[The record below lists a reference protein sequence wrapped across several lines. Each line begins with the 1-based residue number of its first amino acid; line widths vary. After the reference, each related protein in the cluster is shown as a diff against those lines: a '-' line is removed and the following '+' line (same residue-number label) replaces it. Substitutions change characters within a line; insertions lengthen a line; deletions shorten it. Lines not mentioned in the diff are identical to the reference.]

1 MIFPRI
7 GIALVLMIWLVPHGW
22 SAPAGKRLT
31 LSEAMAAAEAAHPD
45 LRLAEADRAAALA
58 EQEAAASRSDLS
70 VSVEAGLRQARPS
83 SGPDASLSDN
93 SMRLNARKSLYD
105 FGRTALYEQAARS
118 TVDAR
123 EAGLLEARER
133 RRIEVMA
140 RFFSVLAVDMQFVA
154 DNETMAV
161 AYVNVDNARDRL
173 KVGQISTTEL
183 AELESRYQDILVRR
197 NASQARARFARAQLA
212 NAMNQPG
219 QLAAELEDPKL
230 TANDSTLPDYE
241 ALLPI
246 MQENNPRL
254 RTQLALLEASSQRM
268 EALRAESSPT
278 LDAEI
283 EAAGYSR
290 ETATRDNLRA
300 GVVLTWPVYQGRRVS
315 AQLAREQAQFH
326 KLQAETDKLRMDLA
340 EALLEVWA
348 EVGQLQR
355 SVRAAARKQVE
366 YRDLALEKA
375 RGQYEVELKTNLG
388 DAMAATMEAKLRERR
403 TEYQLALAIARVK
416 ALLGQPLESMAK
428 EEGRTK

>member
-7 GIALVLMIWLVPHGW
+7 GLALILMVWLMPHGW
-22 SAPAGKRLT
+22 SAPADKRLT
-31 LSEAMAAAEAAHPD
+31 LSEALAAAEVAHPD
-45 LRLAEADRAAALA
+45 LRLAEADWSSALA

-70 VSVEAGLRQARPS
+70 VNVEAGLRHARPS
-83 SGPDASLSDN
+83 SGPDPSLSDN
-93 SMRLNARKSLYD
+93 SVRLNARKSLYD

-140 RFFSVLAVDMQFVA
+140 RFFSVLAADMQFVA
-154 DNETMAV
+154 DNEYMAV

-173 KVGQISTTEL
+173 KVGQISATEL
-183 AELESRYQDILVRR
+183 AELESRYQEVLVRR
-197 NASQARARFARAQLA
+197 NASQARTRLARAQLA
-212 NAMNQPG
+212 NAMNRSG
-219 QLAAELEDPKL
+219 QLVAELEDPEL
-230 TANDSTLPDYE
+230 TTNDLALPDYE
-241 ALLPI
+241 TLLPV
-246 MQENNPRL
+246 MQKSNLRL
-254 RTQLALLEASSQRM
+254 RTQLALLEASRQRM
-268 EALRAESSPT
+268 EALRAENSPM
-278 LDAEI
+278 LEAEA
-283 EAAGYSR
+283 EAAGWSR

-326 KLQAETDKLRMDLA
+326 KLQAEADKLGMDLA

-348 EVGQLQR
+348 EIDQLQR

-375 RGQYEVELKTNLG
+375 RGQYEVELKANLG

-403 TEYQLALAIARVK
+403 TEYQLALGLARLQ
-416 ALLGQPLESMAK
+416 ALLGKPLEGISK
-428 EEGRTK
+428 DEGRTK

>member
-1 MIFPRI
+1 MIFRV
-7 GIALVLMIWLVPHGW
+7 GIALLLMVWLMPQGW
-22 SAPAGKRLT
+22 AAPAAKRLT
-31 LSEAMAAAEAAHPD
+31 LGEALAAAEVAHPD

-58 EQEAAASRSDLS
+58 EQEAVASRNDLS
-70 VSVEAGLRQARPS
+70 VNVEAGLRQARPS
-83 SGPDASLSDN
+83 SGPDANLSDN
-93 SMRLNARKSLYD
+93 SLRLSARKSLYD
-105 FGRTALYEQAARS
+105 FGRTALSEQAAKA
-118 TVDAR
+118 TVEAR
-123 EAGLLEARER
+123 EIGLLETRER

-140 RFFSVLAVDMQFVA
+140 RFFNVLAADMQFVA

-161 AYVNVDNARDRL
+161 AYVNADNARDRL
-173 KVGQISTTEL
+173 KVGQISATEL

-197 NASQARARFARAQLA
+197 NASQARARLARAQLA

-230 TANDSTLPDYE
+230 TANNLTLPDYE
-241 ALLPI
+241 ILLPI
-246 MQENNPRL
+246 MQEHNSRL
-254 RTQLALLEASSQRM
+254 RTQSALLEASRQRM
-268 EALRAESSPT
+268 EALRAENSPM
-278 LDAEI
+278 LDAEV

-326 KLQAETDKLRMDLA
+326 KLQAEADKLGMDLA

-348 EVGQLQR
+348 EVDQLQR

-403 TEYQLALAIARVK
+403 TEYQLALAFARIE
-416 ALLGQPLESMAK
+416 ALLGKPLDEKGRAK
-428 EEGRTK
+428 

>member
-1 MIFPRI
+1 MIFRV
-7 GIALVLMIWLVPHGW
+7 GIALVLMAWLIPQGW
-22 SAPAGKRLT
+22 SAPAKRLT
-31 LSEAMAAAEAAHPD
+31 LGEALAAVDSAHPD

-70 VSVEAGLRQARPS
+70 VNVEAGLRQARPS

-93 SMRLNARKSLYD
+93 SLRLSARKSLYD
-105 FGRTALYEQAARS
+105 FGRTALSEQAAKA
-118 TVDAR
+118 TVEAR
-123 EAGLLEARER
+123 EIGLLETRER

-140 RFFSVLAVDMQFVA
+140 RFFSVLAADMQFIA

-161 AYVNVDNARDRL
+161 AYVNADNARDRL

-183 AELESRYQDILVRR
+183 AELESRYQEILVRR

-230 TANDSTLPDYE
+230 AANDLALPDYE
-241 ALLPI
+241 TLLPI
-246 MQENNPRL
+246 MQEHNPRL
-254 RTQLALLEASSQRM
+254 RTQLALLEASRQRM
-268 EALRAESSPT
+268 EALRAENSPM
-278 LDAEI
+278 LDAEV
-283 EAAGYSR
+283 EAAGWSR

-300 GVVLTWPVYQGRRVS
+300 GVVLTWPMYQGRRVS
-315 AQLAREQAQFH
+315 AQLAREQARFH
-326 KLQAETDKLRMDLA
+326 KLQAEADKLGMDLS

-348 EVGQLQR
+348 EVDQLQR
-355 SVRAAARKQVE
+355 SVRVAARKQVE

-403 TEYQLALAIARVK
+403 TEYQLALGLARIK
-416 ALLGQPLESMAK
+416 ALLGKPLDEKGWAK
-428 EEGRTK
+428 

>member
-1 MIFPRI
+1 MIFSRI
-7 GIALVLMIWLVPHGW
+7 GIALVLMVWLMPHGW
-22 SAPAGKRLT
+22 SAPVGKRLT
-31 LSEAMAAAEAAHPD
+31 LSEALAAAEVAHPD
-45 LRLAEADRAAALA
+45 LRLAEADRAVALA
-58 EQEAAASRSDLS
+58 EQEMAASRSDLS
-70 VSVEAGLRQARPS
+70 VNLEAGLRHAHPS
-83 SGPDASLSDN
+83 FGPDASLSDN

-105 FGRTALYEQAARS
+105 FGRTAGYEQAARS
-118 TVDAR
+118 TADAR

-133 RRIEVMA
+133 RRIDVMA
-140 RFFSVLAVDMQFVA
+140 RFFSVLAADMQFVA
-154 DNETMAV
+154 DNEYMAV
-161 AYVNVDNARDRL
+161 AYVNADNARDRL
-173 KVGQISTTEL
+173 KVGQISATEL

-230 TANDSTLPDYE
+230 TANDLTLPDYE
-241 ALLPI
+241 TLLSI
-246 MQENNPRL
+246 MQENNSRL
-254 RTQLALLEASSQRM
+254 RAQLALLEASRQRM
-268 EALRAESSPT
+268 EALRAENSPM
-278 LDAEI
+278 LDAEV

-326 KLQAETDKLRMDLA
+326 KLQAEADKLRMDLA
-340 EALLEVWA
+340 EALLDVWA
-348 EVGQLQR
+348 EVDQLQR

-375 RGQYEVELKTNLG
+375 RGQYEVELKANLG

-403 TEYQLALAIARVK
+403 TEYQLALGFARIR
-416 ALLGQPLESMAK
+416 ALLGKSLESTVK
-428 EEGRTK
+428 NEGRTK

>member
-7 GIALVLMIWLVPHGW
+7 GLALVLMVGLMPHGW
-22 SAPAGKRLT
+22 SAPAAKRLT
-31 LSEAMAAAEAAHPD
+31 LGEALAAAEVAHPD
-45 LRLAEADRAAALA
+45 LRLAEADRSAALA

-70 VSVEAGLRQARPS
+70 VNVEAGLRHARPS
-83 SGPDASLSDN
+83 SGPDTSLSDN
-93 SMRLNARKSLYD
+93 SVRLNARKSLYD
-105 FGRTALYEQAARS
+105 FGRAALYEQAARS

-140 RFFSVLAVDMQFVA
+140 RFFSVLAADMQFVA
-154 DNETMAV
+154 DNEYMAV

-173 KVGQISTTEL
+173 KVGQISATEL
-183 AELESRYQDILVRR
+183 AELESRYQEVLVRR

-219 QLAAELEDPKL
+219 QLVAELEDPKL
-230 TANDSTLPDYE
+230 TANDLSLPDYE
-241 ALLPI
+241 ILLPV
-246 MQENNPRL
+246 MREYNPRL
-254 RTQLALLEASSQRM
+254 RTQLALLEASRQRM
-268 EALRAESSPT
+268 EALRAENSPM
-278 LDAEI
+278 LDAEV
-283 EAAGYSR
+283 EAAGWSR

-326 KLQAETDKLRMDLA
+326 KLQAEADKLGMDLA

-348 EVGQLQR
+348 EVDQLQR

-403 TEYQLALAIARVK
+403 TEYQLALAFARLK
-416 ALLGQPLESMAK
+416 ALLGRTLESMAK
-428 EEGRTK
+428 DEGRTK

>member
-1 MIFPRI
+1 MMFFRI
-7 GIALVLMIWLVPHGW
+7 GIALVLMVWLMPHGW

-31 LSEAMAAAEAAHPD
+31 LSEALAAAEVAHPD

-58 EQEAAASRSDLS
+58 EQEAAAARSDLS
-70 VSVEAGLRQARPS
+70 VNVEAGLRYARPS
-83 SGPDASLSDN
+83 SGPDASLADN
-93 SMRLNARKSLYD
+93 SLRLSARKSLYD
-105 FGRTALYEQAARS
+105 FGRTAWSEQAARS

-123 EAGLLEARER
+123 EASLLEARER

-140 RFFSVLAVDMQFVA
+140 RFFSVLAADMQFVA
-154 DNETMAV
+154 DNEYMAV
-161 AYVNVDNARDRL
+161 AYVNADNARDRL
-173 KVGQISTTEL
+173 KVGQMSASEL
-183 AELESRYQDILVRR
+183 AELESRYQEILVRR
-197 NASQARARFARAQLA
+197 NASQARARIARAQLA

-230 TANDSTLPDYE
+230 TANNLTLPDYE
-241 ALLPI
+241 ILLPI

-254 RTQLALLEASSQRM
+254 RTQSALLEASRQRM
-268 EALRAESSPT
+268 EALRAENSPM
-278 LDAEI
+278 LDAEV

-300 GVVLTWPVYQGRRVS
+300 GVVLTWPVYQGRRMS

-326 KLQAETDKLRMDLA
+326 KLQAEADKLGMDLA
-340 EALLEVWA
+340 EVLLEVWA
-348 EVGQLQR
+348 EVDQLQR

-375 RGQYEVELKTNLG
+375 RGQYEVELKSNLG

-403 TEYQLALAIARVK
+403 TEYQLVLAFARLQ
-416 ALLGQPLESMAK
+416 ALLGKPLESMAK

>member
-7 GIALVLMIWLVPHGW
+7 GIALVLMVWLVPHGW

-31 LSEAMAAAEAAHPD
+31 LNEALAAAAAAHPD

-58 EQEAAASRSDLS
+58 EQEAAAARSDLS

-93 SMRLNARKSLYD
+93 SIRLNARKNLYD
-105 FGRTALYEQAARS
+105 FGRTALYEQAAKS

-140 RFFSVLAVDMQFVA
+140 RFFSVLAADMQFVA
-154 DNETMAV
+154 DNEFMAV
-161 AYVNVDNARDRL
+161 AYVSVDNARDRL
-173 KVGQISTTEL
+173 KVGQISATEL

-197 NASQARARFARAQLA
+197 NASQARSRLARAQLA

-230 TANDSTLPDYE
+230 TANNSALPDYE

-268 EALRAESSPT
+268 EALRAENSPS
-278 LDAEI
+278 LDAEV

-326 KLQAETDKLRMDLA
+326 KLQADADKLRMDLA

-348 EVGQLQR
+348 EVDQLQR
-355 SVRAAARKQVE
+355 SVRAAARKQVD
-366 YRDLALEKA
+366 YRDLALERA

-416 ALLGQPLESMAK
+416 ALLGKPLESIAK